1 MPPRHDVLVEL
12 STNTCDVRGVV
23 IGGGVVEED
32 AIRHEFVERLEAEA
46 VELKEAA
53 EVAAA
58 ATREPSGVIAV
69 GSTLSS
75 VVPSSAGSS
84 FHANS
89 NVAGLRM
96 QLEDANRDA
105 EDLRQ

>member
-1 MPPRHDVLVEL
+1 LVEL
-12 STNTCDVRGVV
+12 STNTCDVRGAVN
-23 IGGGVVEED
+23 GGFVVEED
-32 AIRHEFVERLEAEA
+32 AIRHGIVESLEAEA

-58 ATREPSGVIAV
+58 ATRDPSGVIAV

-75 VVPSSAGSS
+75 VAPSSAASS
-84 FHANS
+84 SQSNS

>member
-1 MPPRHDVLVEL
+1 M
-12 STNTCDVRGVV
+12 
-23 IGGGVVEED
+23 
-32 AIRHEFVERLEAEA
+32 
-46 VELKEAA
+46 
-53 EVAAA
+53 AAA

-75 VVPSSAGSS
+75 VVPASAGSS

>member
-46 VELKEAA
+46 VELKKAA
-53 EVAAA
+53 EVVAA
-58 ATREPSGVIAV
+58 ATRDLSGVIAV
-69 GSTLSS
+69 GSTLSL
-75 VVPSSAGSS
+75 VAPSSAASS
-84 FHANS
+84 SHANR